1 MSKKVTMRD
10 IAEKLGI
17 SVVSVSKA
25 FSGQSGV
32 SGELR
37 QKIMKTA
44 DIMGYRYGEDSPK
57 KKSLSG
63 NIGVIVAERYM
74 SDNSFYFK
82 FIRGISTKLQQKKNY
97 AFFHTLTPY
106 NEEKAILPDIF
117 LRQKVDG
124 IIILG
129 QVADKYIKAV
139 QSAKIP
145 VIFLDFYNQLTSEHC
160 VVCDNFYATYELT
173 NYLINNGH
181 RDIAF
186 VGNIHATSSIQ
197 DRYLGYAKS
206 LIENN
211 IRLSDY
217 FLISDR
223 DAETGEFFQ
232 IELPAV
238 MPTAFVCNCDE
249 VAARLIAQLNRGGYR
264 VPEDISVTGFDNSVY
279 SSISTPNITTF
290 EVNTEQMASIAV
302 EELLS
307 KIKTPNKETG
317 MIQVKGRIVYKDS
330 VASLNYSNAQY
341 AE

>member
-32 SGELR
+32 SDSLR
-37 QKIMKTA
+37 NEIIKTA
-44 DIMGYRYGEDSPK
+44 DIMGYRYGEETQK

-63 NIGVIVAERYM
+63 NIGIIVAERYI

-82 FIRGISTKLQQKKNY
+82 FIRGISTKLQQKRNY

-117 LRQKVDG
+117 ARQKIDG

-129 QVADKYIKAV
+129 QVSDKYIKAV
-139 QSAKIP
+139 RNTKTP
-145 VIFLDFYNQLTSEHC
+145 VIFLDFYNQLTSECC
-160 VVCDNFYATYELT
+160 VVCDNFYASYEIT

-181 RDIAF
+181 KSIAF

-211 IRLSDY
+211 IRLSDL
-217 FLISDR
+217 FLLSDR
-223 DAETGEFFQ
+223 DTETGEFHP

-249 VAARLIAQLNRGGYR
+249 VASRLISQLNKDGYR

-279 SSISTPNITTF
+279 STISTPNITTF
-290 EVNTEQMASIAV
+290 EVNTERMASIAV
-302 EELLS
+302 DELLS

-317 MIQVKGRIVYKDS
+317 MILVKGKIVYKDS
-330 VASLNYSNAQY
+330 VASLNYAYS
-341 AE
+341 E